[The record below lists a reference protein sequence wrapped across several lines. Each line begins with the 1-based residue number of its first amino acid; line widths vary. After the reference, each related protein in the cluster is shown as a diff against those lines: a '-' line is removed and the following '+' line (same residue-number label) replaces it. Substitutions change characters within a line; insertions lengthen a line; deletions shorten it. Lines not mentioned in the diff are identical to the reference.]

1 MKIARSG
8 SGEVSESGVGS
19 ENPDQNPDLL
29 VRGTDPRIL
38 ISVFLPVRTTGDY
51 KNFPKLQFISMH
63 RRSFLIN

>member
-19 ENPDQNPDLL
+19 ENPDLL
-29 VRGTDPRIL
+29 VRDTDPRIL

-63 RRSFLIN
+63 RMSFLIN